1 MQSFAVES
9 AKRDLHSGVFGG
21 SVHECMTDLVKV
33 MASLVDVTGKVVVCG
48 AFRARARACVCVCVC
63 VCLLR
68 PHPAF
73 FPCAG
78 HINVPG
84 IYADVAPLL
93 PEEAALYT
101 AVDFDF
107 DEFRRGVGVA
117 GKLLH
122 ETKEE
127 LLQHRWRNPT
137 LSLHGIEGAFS
148 GSGEKTVLPG
158 ARACLPVCVP
168 VYV

>member
-1 MQSFAVES
+1 MPIPPSLLS
-9 AKRDLHSGVFGG
+9 LLYHGV
-21 SVHECMTDLVKV
+21 S
-33 MASLVDVTGKVVVCG
+33 
-48 AFRARARACVCVCVC
+48 
-63 VCLLR
+63 
-68 PHPAF
+68 
-73 FPCAG
+73 CAG

-93 PEEAALYT
+93 PEEAALYS
-101 AVDFDF
+101 AVDFDL
-107 DEFRRGVGVA
+107 DEFRRGVGVS

-158 ARACLPVCVP
+158 ACLHLCVLTLLMIAPVHRG
-168 VYV
+168 